1 MILYSFKKILNI
13 LELYGILVLIVG
25 ELVREYPVGGN
36 MESRNIK
43 TIDEHGIDRDAH
55 IICGFVAD
63 DKKYLLYSI
72 GRDEESD
79 NVFVSGLVDNNDK
92 TSKMVS
98 IDDSMEKIKI
108 NEMAKDL
115 ITHSLNTQSDKSETE
130 IELPGGN
137 KVKIIDVLFNK
148 EQSIDVSKTY
158 IATVKKSVSKV
169 SEDFYKIDLPAPI
182 VEAPTLPEP
191 PKDLGMEEKVE
202 SIDEALKAAM
212 PDLNLNQPIME
223 KTVAEPEAAPTPA
236 LEPAPEVIS
245 EEAEVKPE
253 PVSEVVPEIAPTLE
267 PVPEPVPAPEP
278 IPVIVPEVPEIK
290 PELVPEAAAI
300 HVAEPIPESP
310 KEEIKEESVLEPAPL
325 PTVEPTPV
333 AIPEPTVEPT
343 PVQVGPVQ
351 TPVQPIPA
359 VESVVS
365 TPIFDGSTESNLNKA
380 LGEENTDKV
389 VAAAQDGVESLREF
403 GEDTAVIE
411 AQPMVEEDVKKLTR
425 SKGFA
430 NNKFFMAIAII
441 FFVLSCV
448 FLGYEAFQ
456 YFTMK

>member
-1 MILYSFKKILNI
+1 
-13 LELYGILVLIVG
+13 
-25 ELVREYPVGGN
+25 

-63 DKKYLLYSI
+63 DKKYVLYSI

-137 KVKIIDVLFNK
+137 KVKLVDVLFNK
-148 EQSIDVSKTY
+148 VQNIDVSKTY

-169 SEDFYKIDLPAPI
+169 SEDFYKVDLPLPT

-212 PDLNLNQPIME
+212 PDLDLNQPVIE
-223 KTVAEPEAAPTPA
+223 ETTPEPEVAPIPTIAPI
-236 LEPAPEVIS
+236 PEVVP
-245 EEAEVKPE
+245 EVAEVKPE
-253 PVSEVVPEIAPTLE
+253 PVPVVEPVLE
-267 PVPEPVPAPEP
+267 PTVESIPTPEPTPVVIPEVAEVKPEPV
-278 IPVIVPEVPEIK
+278 V
-290 PELVPEAAAI
+290 EAATI
-300 HVAEPIPESP
+300 HVAEPTPELP
-310 KEEIKEESVLEPAPL
+310 KEEVKIEPVVEPAPE
-325 PTVEPTPV
+325 PTIEPTPV
-333 AIPEPTVEPT
+333 IVPEPTVEPVA
-343 PVQVGPVQ
+343 PVAPVPTEAPVAQVPV
-351 TPVQPIPA
+351 
-359 VESVVS
+359 
-365 TPIFDGSTESNLNKA
+365 FDGSTESNLNKA

-411 AQPMVEEDVKKLTR
+411 TQPMVEEDVKKLTR